1 MFRLILF
8 IFLIIPFT
16 SYCQCNLNTY
26 VQGNV
31 IPGTDSL
38 LCHGYTTQINVNNL
52 SGISPFICK
61 LEDKLSSQIIQ
72 VDTVNS
78 VFNIFNNIQSGNYSI
93 TVIDA
98 LGNICN
104 DSIIIYQPDSL
115 YSFIDIIAQS
125 YCTVDGQINVDVFGG
140 TQPYSVQL
148 SNNINFPFNNL
159 NSGFYSLQIQDYNN
173 CFFNIDSI
181 IVPLTPLL
189 QVTLD
194 TDSLHLDII
203 GGEEP
208 IGVIWP
214 NGETGPNLQANLC
227 PGNYQVLIDDI
238 SHCPPIIIDFSIDS
252 IEAIVDPGLSGIVEV
267 NGGNPPYSYLWNT
280 GSTDSVINGLCEGYY
295 QITIFDNE
303 NCSVDYSFFLD
314 TIIQAVIDP
323 NLSGVSNVI
332 GGTPPY
338 SYLWSNGST
347 DSVISGLCEGYY
359 QITITDAAN
368 CNNTFS
374 FNIDTLSA
382 NLDIENLILEDIV
395 GGSPPYSFEWF
406 TNGISLEIN
415 TPQISGLCSGYHEV
429 QVMDFQGCSKF
440 YGFEIL
446 PLESGLIYDDIDCE
460 TSGFSGTFN
469 VNPSGGTPPYNIF
482 WNDSVTELIN
492 IQPGSNYLFI
502 EDFNGCLLK
511 DSVLVDELK
520 EECIYNV
527 ISPNNDGI
535 NDVWFIDPAF
545 LYENSTITIYNRWG
559 KKIFN
564 STGYLEPFSGKS
576 KQGKILQQGV
586 YFYSIK
592 LKETTKPLRGTLT
605 IY

>member
-8 IFLIIPFT
+8 IFLIITFN

-26 VQGNV
+26 VQGNI
-31 IPGTDSL
+31 IPNTDSL

-52 SGISPFICK
+52 SGISPFVCK
-61 LEDKLSSQIIQ
+61 LEDNLSSQIIQ

-78 VFNIFNNIQSGNYSI
+78 VFNIFNNIQSGDYSI

-115 YSFIDIIAQS
+115 YSLIDIIAQS
-125 YCTVDGQINVDVFGG
+125 YCSVDGQINVDVFGG
-140 TQPYSVQL
+140 IQPYSVQL
-148 SNNINFPFNNL
+148 SNNITFPFYNL

-238 SHCPPIIIDFSIDS
+238 SHCPPIIIDFNIDS
-252 IEAIVDPGLSGIVEV
+252 IEAIVDPSLSGIVEV

-323 NLSGVSNVI
+323 NLSGVSNVF

-415 TPQISGLCSGYHEV
+415 TPQIFGLCSGYHEV
-429 QVMDFQGCSKF
+429 QVIDYQGCSKF

-460 TSGFSGTFN
+460 TSGFSGAFN
-469 VNPSGGTPPYNIF
+469 VNPSGGTPPYNVF
-482 WNDSVTELIN
+482 WNDSVAELIN
-492 IQPGSNYLFI
+492 IQPGSNYLYI

-535 NDVWFIDPAF
+535 NDEWFIDPAF

-576 KQGKILQQGV
+576 KQGKMLQQGV

-592 LKETTKPLRGTLT
+592 LKETIKPLRGTLT